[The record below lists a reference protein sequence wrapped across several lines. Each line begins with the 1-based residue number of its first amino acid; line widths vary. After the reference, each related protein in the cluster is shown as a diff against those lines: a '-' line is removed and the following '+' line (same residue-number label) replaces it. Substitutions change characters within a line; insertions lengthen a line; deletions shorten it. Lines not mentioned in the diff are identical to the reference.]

1 MSAPGRWLPLAAVT
15 LLAAAFAFLN
25 RGEVVPVS
33 IGVATFYRAPL
44 VVVVFAAFL
53 LGMLA
58 MLVLGLRQDLRTRR
72 ILREHGLIDTPPEA
86 RPGPAYR
93 PAAGH
98 YVDPDPAADPR
109 SPLGHDGAPS
119 PDQPSI

>member
-33 IGVATFYRAPL
+33 IGIATFYRAPL

-86 RPGPAYR
+86 PSYPTSPPRYDEHD
-93 PAAGH
+93 AA
-98 YVDPDPAADPR
+98 
-109 SPLGHDGAPS
+109 L
-119 PDQPSI
+119 